1 MIPGYTEITY
11 KGLQKILNEIWEAE
25 LLKDNQKSLRAAL
38 KLNVTTQ
45 TVRNCFTQLVQST
58 SDQSLTKM
66 GEFLGVDFMII
77 YHNGKKSFIINE
89 KEICESKLAG

>member
-11 KGLQKILNEIWEAE
+11 KGLQKILNAVWEE
-25 LLKDNQKSLRAAL
+25 EYDTQKSLRAAL

-45 TVRNCFTQLVQST
+45 TVRNCFTQLVQVA

-66 GEFLGVDFMII
+66 GEFLGVDFLII
-77 YHNGKKSFIINE
+77 YYKGKKSFIIKE